1 MSNSNAKVLIAI
13 QARSTS
19 SRLPGKAR
27 MLLNGVP
34 ILERVIN
41 AAKKSQYFINCA
53 PRYRV
58 NTEVCLLVP
67 RGDPLGEEYKN
78 HCPVIEG
85 PEDDV
90 LTRYH
95 MALTTFNPDYIVRV
109 TADCPLIPPFVIT
122 GHIIRAVQHQYD
134 YVSNVDPRV
143 RTAPD
148 GHDCE
153 VVSNRLMKW
162 LDTHAVE
169 KYDREHV
176 TTLVRSDPP
185 PWAETA
191 NILGHVDESHLKLSV
206 DTEEDLLFVRTY
218 HEILRNKKK
227 LAAEIAK
234 GLFII

>member
-1 MSNSNAKVLIAI
+1 MSGNAKVLIAI
-13 QARSTS
+13 QARLTS
-19 SRLPGKAR
+19 KRLPQKVR
-27 MLLNGVP
+27 MPIGGVP

-41 AAKKSQYFINCA
+41 AAKKSQHFINCS
-53 PRYRV
+53 PKNRTNV
-58 NTEVCLLVP
+58 EVCLVVP
-67 RGDPLGEEYKN
+67 KGDELAEEYKN

-95 MALTTFNPDYIVRV
+95 MALTTFAPDYVVRI
-109 TADCPLIPPFVIT
+109 TADCPLLPPFVIT
-122 GHIIRAVQHQYD
+122 GHIVRAVNNHYD

-153 VVSNRLMKW
+153 VVSNRLLKW
-162 LDTHAVE
+162 LNQHAVE
-169 KYDREHV
+169 AYDREHV

-191 NILGHVDESHLKLSV
+191 NVLSNIDTSHLKLSV

-218 HEILRNKKK
+218 HEILKNKKK
-227 LAAEIAK
+227 AAAEIGK
-234 GLFII
+234 GIFII